1 MIAVVDRRIRRE
13 RSLHTLS
20 MNLLD
25 TIFRLLAVLVLV
37 LLNGFFVATEFSLVS
52 VRRTRIEQL
61 ASAGNARARAVQG
74 ALQSLDAFIAATQLG
89 ITMAS
94 IGLGWIGEPA
104 LAHLI
109 EPALSFLPGLVA
121 PAAAHTAAVGVA
133 FVLITALHIV
143 LGELAPKSI
152 ALQRP
157 EGTALLVTQPT
168 ALFLRI
174 FWPFIAIMNGA
185 GNLVV
190 RAIGLTPASSHA
202 LVHSPEELRLLV
214 EESGEA
220 GALEEQEQ
228 EMLINVFSFADRP
241 AYQAMLPRTEVV
253 TIDHDATI
261 REFLDRFAETGHT
274 RFPVLGPG
282 GVDDI
287 KGIISAKDLLVAL
300 RNGEVELDQP
310 ITPLIRPAFFVPE
323 SKHIGEL
330 LQEMRDKH
338 IRLAILIDEY
348 GGMAGIVTM
357 EDLIEEIVGE
367 LDDELEH
374 DEEELKTI
382 DERTSIVEGQIR
394 VEDLNEELNLDIPR
408 GDYETLAGFILEQLG
423 RLPTTGDSLNYKNIR
438 LTVLE
443 MQGPR
448 IKQIEIRR
456 V

>member
-1 MIAVVDRRIRRE
+1 
-13 RSLHTLS
+13 

-109 EPALSFLPGLVA
+109 EPALTFLPGLVA

-300 RNGEVELDQP
+300 RNGEVDLDQP

-382 DERTSIVEGQIR
+382 DERTSVVEGQIR

-423 RLPTTGDSLNYKNIR
+423 RLPSTGDSLNYKNIR

>member
-1 MIAVVDRRIRRE
+1 
-13 RSLHTLS
+13 

-109 EPALSFLPGLVA
+109 EPALTFLPGLVA

-300 RNGEVELDQP
+300 RNGEVDLDQP

-382 DERTSIVEGQIR
+382 DERTSVVEGQIR

-423 RLPTTGDSLNYKNIR
+423 RLPNTGDSLNYKNIR